1 MKKLGI
7 LINPNYTDIS
17 AAITTYFI
25 SKGVEVCSFGNL
37 AEINPDT
44 FDIILLTDYQ
54 KEIPYKLEG
63 KFFNIHPSLLPAF
76 SEKNAILKAYKSG
89 VKISGITI
97 IDPIKNNIIAQYPV
111 FISNLAHF
119 DEFKDEMIK
128 TATEL
133 AISVVEALL
142 SGQIF
147 DFKLKKAECV
157 NGQACNGKC
166 GGCKHHE
173 TN

>member
-17 AAITTYFI
+17 AAITTYYI

-76 SEKNAILKAYKSG
+76 SKGLRN
-89 VKISGITI
+89 TF
-97 IDPIKNNIIAQYPV
+97 P
-111 FISNLAHF
+111 
-119 DEFKDEMIK
+119 
-128 TATEL
+128 
-133 AISVVEALL
+133 
-142 SGQIF
+142 
-147 DFKLKKAECV
+147 
-157 NGQACNGKC
+157 
-166 GGCKHHE
+166 
-173 TN
+173 